1 MTNWNNCSSFKQN
14 NKLNDLI
21 NKLRVFSNE
30 RDWDQFHSPKNLIMA
45 LTSEVGELSDIF
57 QWLSEEQSKIENIDS
72 KSLEKRK
79 EEIADVFL
87 YILRIADKL
96 NIDLEK
102 EAVKKIRINA
112 EKYPIEL
119 SKGNSVKYNR
129 RNE

>member
-72 KSLEKRK
+72 KSLEKTK

-96 NIDLEK
+96 NIDLER

>member
-14 NKLNDLI
+14 NKLDDLI
-21 NKLRVFSNE
+21 HKLRVFSNE

-72 KSLEKRK
+72 KSLEKTK

-96 NIDLEK
+96 NIDLER

>member
-1 MTNWNNCSSFKQN
+1 M
-14 NKLNDLI
+14 
-21 NKLRVFSNE
+21 FSNE

-72 KSLEKRK
+72 KSLEKTK

-96 NIDLEK
+96 NIDLER

>member
-1 MTNWNNCSSFKQN
+1 MD
-14 NKLNDLI
+14 DLI
-21 NKLRVFSNE
+21 NKLRAFSKE

-57 QWLSEEQSKIENIDS
+57 QWLSEEESKIENIDQ
-72 KSLEKRK
+72 KNLDKAK

-87 YILRIADKL
+87 YVLRIADKL
-96 NIDLEK
+96 NINLEK
-102 EAVKKIRINA
+102 EAVEKIRVNA
-112 EKYPIEL
+112 EKYPIKL

>member
-72 KSLEKRK
+72 KSLEKTK

-96 NIDLEK
+96 NIDLDK

>member
-1 MTNWNNCSSFKQN
+1 
-14 NKLNDLI
+14 LNDLI

-72 KSLEKRK
+72 KSLEKTK

>member
-72 KSLEKRK
+72 KSLEKTK

>member
-14 NKLNDLI
+14 NKLDDLI

-45 LTSEVGELSDIF
+45 LTSEVAELSDIF

-72 KSLEKRK
+72 KSLEKTK

-96 NIDLEK
+96 NIDLER